1 MKNKISSVVESSY
14 RAFYGKLFSALF
26 SQFGANYVSEIED
39 AIQNSF
45 YKSLKSWNPNQVPGN
60 KENWLFIV
68 ARNDV
73 LNQIKKDSR
82 LQSQSDLKTKVET
95 ENPKEDLR
103 LKTILFL
110 SKSKK
115 VSSKVK
121 VIFVLKNIFGLHIKE
136 ISECTL
142 LSQDAIYKS
151 INRAKKD
158 FRQSTKDANFDLTF
172 KQIADKEIEIVEE
185 ILYAVF
191 NIGFDSFNEK
201 TNSIIN
207 EDLCLEALS
216 LSKILSDK
224 FQRVTTKNLL
234 ALFCFHLARIP
245 AKIKNDKIISFF
257 EQDKTN
263 WNYDFVKLGFH
274 YMENPEKLNKY
285 YIEALIASKHMTATK
300 NDIEHWNEIIKLYQ
314 LLISVSNSP
323 ITKLNLCYCLIK
335 VQRIEEAKELLKIV
349 ENELPDE
356 HIYLSLVKANIFSNK
371 QTMESKKIINQVLK
385 NINQKIR
392 REYILENMPTDLWIE
407 H

>member
-45 YKSLKSWNPNQVPGN
+45 YKSLKSWKPNQVPTN

-68 ARNDV
+68 ARNEV

-82 LQSQSDLKTKVET
+82 QQSQSDFKSKVET

-115 VSSKVK
+115 ASSKVK

-158 FRQSTKDANFDLTF
+158 FQQSTKDENFDLTF
-172 KQIADKEIEIVEE
+172 EQIADQEIKIVEE

-216 LSKILSDK
+216 LSKILSDT
-224 FQRVTTKNLL
+224 FQRVSTKNLL

-245 AKIKNDKIISFF
+245 AKIKNDKIVSFF

-263 WNYDFVKLGFH
+263 WDYDFIKLGFH
-274 YMENPEKLNKY
+274 YMEKPEKLNKY
-285 YIEALIASKHMTATK
+285 YLEAVIASKHITASK

-323 ITKLNLCYCLIK
+323 ITKLNLCYCLSK
-335 VQRIEEAKELLKIV
+335 AHRIEEAKELLEIV

-356 HIYLSLVKANIFSNK
+356 HIYLSLVKANMLSNK
-371 QTMESKKIINQVLK
+371 ESYESEKIIKQVLK
-385 NINQKIR
+385 NIKQKIR
-392 REYILENMPTDLWIE
+392 REYILENMSTSF
-407 H
+407 

>member
-1 MKNKISSVVESSY
+1 MMNKISSLVESSY
-14 RAFYGKLFSALF
+14 RTFYGKLFSALF

-45 YKSLKSWNPNQVPGN
+45 YKSLKSWKPNQVPDN
-60 KENWLFIV
+60 KENWLYIV

-73 LNQIKKDSR
+73 INQIKKDSR
-82 LQSQSDLKTKVET
+82 LQSQSDFTTNVET
-95 ENPKEDLR
+95 ENLKEDLR

-172 KQIADKEIEIVEE
+172 EQIADKEIEIVEE

-207 EDLCLEALS
+207 DDLCLEALS

-224 FQRVTTKNLL
+224 FQRLTTKNLL

-245 AKIKNDKIISFF
+245 SKVKNDKIISFF

-263 WNYDFVKLGFH
+263 WNQDFIKLGFN
-274 YMENPEKLNKY
+274 YLEKPEKLNKY

-300 NDIEHWNEIIKLYQ
+300 YDIEHWNGIIELYQ

-323 ITKLNLCYCLIK
+323 ITKLNLCYCLSK
-335 VQRIEEAKELLKIV
+335 AQRIEEAKELLEIV
-349 ENELPDE
+349 ENELPNE
-356 HIYLSLVKANIFSNK
+356 HIYLSLVKANIFV
-371 QTMESKKIINQVLK
+371 SKKTLESEKIIDQVLK

-392 REYILENMPTDLWIE
+392 REYILENMSTDF
-407 H
+407 

>member
-1 MKNKISSVVESSY
+1 MKNNNSSIVESSY
-14 RAFYGKLFSALF
+14 RTFYGKLFSALF

-45 YKSLKSWNPNQVPGN
+45 YKSLKSWKPNQVPNN

-73 LNQIKKDSR
+73 LNQIKRESR
-82 LQSQSDLKTKVET
+82 LQSASDFNVTEET
-95 ENPKEDLR
+95 DNPNEDLR

-110 SKSKK
+110 SKCKN

-121 VIFVLKNIFGLHIKE
+121 VIFILKNIFGLHIKE

-158 FRQSTKDANFDLTF
+158 FRQSTKDVDFDLTF
-172 KQIADKEIEIVEE
+172 EQVSDKEITLVEE

-201 TNSIIN
+201 IKSIIN
-207 EDLCLEALS
+207 EDLCLEALA
-216 LSKILSDK
+216 LAKILSDK
-224 FQRVTTKNLL
+224 FERLTTKNLL

-245 AKIKNDKIISFF
+245 AKVKDDKIISFF

-263 WNYDFVKLGFH
+263 WNNDFIKLAFH
-274 YMENPEKLNKY
+274 YLEKPEKLNKY
-285 YIEALIASKHMTATK
+285 YVEALIASKHMTATK
-300 NDIEHWNEIIKLYQ
+300 SDIGHWNEIIKLYKIM
-314 LLISVSNSP
+314 LSLSNSP
-323 ITKLNLCYCLIK
+323 IMKLNLCYSLSK
-335 VQRIEEAKELLKIV
+335 AQRMDEAKALLEVV
-349 ENELPDE
+349 ENELPNE
-356 HIYLSLVKANIFSNK
+356 HIYLSLIKANIFK
-371 QTMESKKIINQVLK
+371 SKKNLESEKIIDRVLK

-392 REYILENMPTDLWIE
+392 REYILENMSTDF
-407 H
+407 